1 MKLEIESTNRLSKK
15 LIELKAL
22 SIAHGENCLV
32 KDLDLL
38 LGPKTRLGL
47 LGSNGSG
54 KTSLLKVLA
63 KQASNHTGQL
73 YHADE
78 LRIVYFDQKRESLP
92 QDVDLLH
99 YLGDGADSVIF
110 RERATSVAAYAS
122 RLLFPSEKMKLR
134 IEHLSGG
141 EQARLLI
148 GKLLLQPADV
158 LILDEPTNDLDIDS
172 IEVLEEILSQFPGL
186 VILVSHDRYFLSRLC
201 DKYLGLENTES
212 WAMYAD
218 LDQWLKQS
226 LQNKPA
232 TTKGEG
238 TEKPRTQ
245 QQLKNKPKLS
255 YKDKRQMETLEQDLE
270 TAEAELAEAV
280 AKLEDPEIN
289 SDQAKLSE
297 CSKIMEQKQARVDE
311 LYAFWEKVEA
321 HMK

>member
-1 MKLEIESTNRLSKK
+1 
-15 LIELKAL
+15 
-22 SIAHGENCLV
+22 
-32 KDLDLL
+32 
-38 LGPKTRLGL
+38 
-47 LGSNGSG
+47 
-54 KTSLLKVLA
+54 
-63 KQASNHTGQL
+63 
-73 YHADE
+73 
-78 LRIVYFDQKRESLP
+78 
-92 QDVDLLH
+92 
-99 YLGDGADSVIF
+99 
-110 RERATSVAAYAS
+110 
-122 RLLFPSEKMKLR
+122 MKLR

-297 CSKIMEQKQARVDE
+297 CIKIMEQKQARVDE